1 MVDDKWMLDEGIFYP
16 VSGNV
21 ILHTTPGQGVWE
33 LVKDP
38 DPRSSRL
45 GLRKMSEEFTFDFKI
60 YETGGKEAIKRV
72 CDLWNNEKYIDSN
85 KNLGVIFNG
94 IKGTG
99 KTISAKLLCNQ
110 IGLPVI
116 VVNQSF
122 EGAVLEFIP
131 RLSFEAVILIDEAEK
146 TFSEKDDAHILLKL
160 IDGVYNRTRKLY
172 ILTTNKL
179 HINETLLGRPGRIRY
194 IQEFTN
200 LPKVAVEEYLE
211 DNLEDKSKKQA
222 VLDIV
227 DLLEISTIDILKS
240 IVEEFNIF
248 GDIGG
253 ERSIMNI
260 PKCSYVFDAVYFRGY
275 TDEDVEKIRQIIKE
289 NKPENVTMYEWFNNV
304 KGPFIKGGKVDCTEE
319 NVIGTVVKND
329 SVEKSEEKKEDNDE
343 EKDVTDLFSNGDDK
357 YCYTVKITS
366 RYQDLFKGSDCN
378 EGTVMSEVSEDGFLM
393 IKDYY
398 GNLELYMLLRQRKTN
413 SLYKPFAF

>member
-1 MVDDKWMLDEGIFYP
+1 M
-16 VSGNV
+16 
-21 ILHTTPGQGVWE
+21 
-33 LVKDP
+33 
-38 DPRSSRL
+38 
-45 GLRKMSEEFTFDFKI
+45 
-60 YETGGKEAIKRV
+60 
-72 CDLWNNEKYIDSN
+72 
-85 KNLGVIFNG
+85 
-94 IKGTG
+94 
-99 KTISAKLLCNQ
+99 
-110 IGLPVI
+110 I

-179 HINETLLGRPGRIRY
+179 HINENLLGRPGRIRY

-200 LPKVAVEEYLE
+200 LPKTAVEEYLE

-222 VLDIV
+222 VMDIV

-304 KGPFIKGGKVDCTEE
+304 KGPFIKGGAANGIVESGSG
-319 NVIGTVVKND
+319 IVVKND
-329 SVEKSEEKKEDNDE
+329 SVEKSEEEKKDNDE

>member
-1 MVDDKWMLDEGIFYP
+1 M
-16 VSGNV
+16 
-21 ILHTTPGQGVWE
+21 
-33 LVKDP
+33 
-38 DPRSSRL
+38 
-45 GLRKMSEEFTFDFKI
+45 
-60 YETGGKEAIKRV
+60 
-72 CDLWNNEKYIDSN
+72 
-85 KNLGVIFNG
+85 
-94 IKGTG
+94 
-99 KTISAKLLCNQ
+99 
-110 IGLPVI
+110 
-116 VVNQSF
+116 
-122 EGAVLEFIP
+122 EFIP

-179 HINETLLGRPGRIRY
+179 HINENLLGRPGRIRY

-200 LPKVAVEEYLE
+200 LPKAAVEEYLE

-222 VLDIV
+222 VMDIV

-260 PKCSYVFDAVYFRGY
+260 PKCSYIFDAVYFRGY
-275 TDEDVEKIRQIIKE
+275 TDEDVEKIREIIKN

-304 KGPFIKGGKVDCTEE
+304 KKTPFTKDGIVEE
-319 NVIGTVVKND
+319 RISGTAAAKNENE
-329 SVEKSEEKKEDNDE
+329 EKSGPENKDDE
-343 EKDVTDLFSNGDDK
+343 EKDVTDLFNDGDDK

-366 RYQDLFKGSDCN
+366 RFQDLFKGSDCN

>member
-1 MVDDKWMLDEGIFYP
+1 
-16 VSGNV
+16 
-21 ILHTTPGQGVWE
+21 
-33 LVKDP
+33 
-38 DPRSSRL
+38 
-45 GLRKMSEEFTFDFKI
+45 
-60 YETGGKEAIKRV
+60 
-72 CDLWNNEKYIDSN
+72 
-85 KNLGVIFNG
+85 
-94 IKGTG
+94 
-99 KTISAKLLCNQ
+99 
-110 IGLPVI
+110 VI

-179 HINETLLGRPGRIRY
+179 HINENLLGRPGRIRY

-200 LPKVAVEEYLE
+200 LPKAAVEEYLE
-211 DNLEDKSKKQA
+211 DNLEDKSKKQD
-222 VLDIV
+222 VMGIV

-275 TDEDVEKIRQIIKE
+275 TDEDVEKIRKIIKE
-289 NKPENVTMYEWFNNV
+289 NKPENVTMYEWFNKV
-304 KGPFIKGGKVDCTEE
+304 KKGPLIKG
-319 NVIGTVVKND
+319 TVEG
-329 SVEKSEEKKEDNDE
+329 SIEKSEEDNKNNGE
-343 EKDVTDLFSNGDDK
+343 EKDVTDLFSDGDDK

-366 RYQDLFKGSDCN
+366 RYQDLLKGSDCN
-378 EGTVMSEVSEDGFLM
+378 VGTIMSEVSEDGFLM
-393 IKDYY
+393 VKDYY
-398 GNLELYMLLRQRKTN
+398 GNLDLYMLLRQRKTN

>member
-1 MVDDKWMLDEGIFYP
+1 M
-16 VSGNV
+16 
-21 ILHTTPGQGVWE
+21 
-33 LVKDP
+33 
-38 DPRSSRL
+38 
-45 GLRKMSEEFTFDFKI
+45 
-60 YETGGKEAIKRV
+60 
-72 CDLWNNEKYIDSN
+72 
-85 KNLGVIFNG
+85 
-94 IKGTG
+94 
-99 KTISAKLLCNQ
+99 
-110 IGLPVI
+110 
-116 VVNQSF
+116 
-122 EGAVLEFIP
+122 EFIP

-179 HINETLLGRPGRIRY
+179 HINENLLGRPGRIRY

-200 LPKVAVEEYLE
+200 LPKAAVEEYLE

-222 VLDIV
+222 VMDIV

-260 PKCSYVFDAVYFRGY
+260 PKCSYIFDAVYFRGY
-275 TDEDVEKIRQIIKE
+275 TDEDVEKIREIIKN

-304 KGPFIKGGKVDCTEE
+304 KKAPFIKGGTVDGIVES
-319 NVIGTVVKND
+319 VSGTAVKNE
-329 SVEKSEEKKEDNDE
+329 SVEKPGEEKKDDE
-343 EKDVTDLFSNGDDK
+343 EKDVTDLFNDGDDK

-366 RYQDLFKGSDCN
+366 RFQDLFKGSDCN

>member
-179 HINETLLGRPGRIRY
+179 HINENLLGRPGRIRY

-248 GDIGG
+248 GDMGG
-253 ERSIMNI
+253 ERSMMNI
-260 PKCSYVFDAVYFRGY
+260 PKCSYVFDAVYFHGY
-275 TDEDVEKIRQIIKE
+275 TDEDVEKIRQIIEK
-289 NKPENVTMYEWFNNV
+289 NKPENITMYEWFNNV
-304 KGPFIKGGKVDCTEE
+304 KKGSSIKGTVD
-319 NVIGTVVKND
+319 GTVESGTAVKND
-329 SVEKSEEKKEDNDE
+329 SVDKSEEEKKNNSE
-343 EKDVTDLFSNGDDK
+343 EKDVTDLFNDGDDK

-366 RYQDLFKGSDCN
+366 RFQDLFKGSDCN
-378 EGTVMSEVSEDGFLM
+378 EGTVMSDVSEDGFLM
-393 IKDYY
+393 IKDFY

>member
-179 HINETLLGRPGRIRY
+179 HINENLLGRPGRIRY

-200 LPKVAVEEYLE
+200 LPKAAVEEYLE

-222 VLDIV
+222 VMDIV

-260 PKCSYVFDAVYFRGY
+260 PKCSYIFDAVYFHGY
-275 TDEDVEKIRQIIKE
+275 TDEDVEKIRQILKE
-289 NKPENVTMYEWFNNV
+289 NKPENVTMYEWFNNKGRVV
-304 KGPFIKGGKVDCTEE
+304 KSESE
-319 NVIGTVVKND
+319 TVPVPVKND
-329 SVEKSEEKKEDNDE
+329 SVKKLGEEKKDDDE
-343 EKDVTDLFSNGDDK
+343 EKDVTDLFNDGDDK
-357 YCYTVKITS
+357 YCYIVKITS
-366 RYQDLFKGSDCN
+366 RFQDLFKGSDCN

>member
-16 VSGNV
+16 VSGDV

-38 DPRSSRL
+38 NPRSPRL
-45 GLRKMSEEFTFDFKI
+45 GLRKMSEKFTFDFKI
-60 YETGGKEAIKRV
+60 YETGGEKTIKRV
-72 CDLWNNEKYIDSN
+72 CELWNNEKYIDSN

-99 KTISAKLLCNQ
+99 KTISAKLLCNK

-122 EGAVLEFIP
+122 EGAILEFIP

-146 TFSEKDDAHILLKL
+146 TFSEEEDAHILLKL

-172 ILTTNKL
+172 ILTTNRL
-179 HINETLLGRPGRIRY
+179 HINENLLGRPGRIRY

-200 LPKVAVEEYLE
+200 LPKATVEKYLE
-211 DNLEDKSKKQA
+211 DNLKDKSKKQSIM
-222 VLDIV
+222 DTV
-227 DLLEISTIDILKS
+227 DLLEISTIDILMS

-248 GDIGG
+248 GDMGG

-260 PKCSYVFDAVYFRGY
+260 PKCSYIFDAVYFGGY
-275 TDEDVEKIRQIIKE
+275 TDEDVEKIRQIIKD
-289 NKPENVTMYEWFNNV
+289 NKPENVTTYEWFNNV
-304 KGPFIKGGKVDCTEE
+304 KKRTSVIESGIEKPEVD
-319 NVIGTVVKND
+319 
-329 SVEKSEEKKEDNDE
+329 KEDNNE
-343 EKDVTDLFSNGDDK
+343 EKNITDLFSDGDCK

-366 RYQDLFKGSDCN
+366 RFKYLFKGSDCSV
-378 EGTVMSEVSEDGFLM
+378 GTVMSEISEDDFLM

-398 GNLELYMLLRQRKTN
+398 GNWELYMLLRQRKPN
-413 SLYKPFAF
+413 SLYKPIAL